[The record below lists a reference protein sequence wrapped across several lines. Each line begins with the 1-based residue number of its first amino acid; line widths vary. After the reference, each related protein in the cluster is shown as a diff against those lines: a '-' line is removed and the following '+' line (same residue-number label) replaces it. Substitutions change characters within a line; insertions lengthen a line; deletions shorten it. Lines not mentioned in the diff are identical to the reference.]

1 MILESNVNKVSMCR
15 AVIICG
21 GGNDVVLLCGE
32 DGSGAEAGGAGG
44 RVTGNSSEPGDRGT
58 LRTVNNFMETFCHH
72 LTQLQ
77 S

>member
-1 MILESNVNKVSMCR
+1 MTLCC
-15 AVIICG
+15 CG
-21 GGNDVVLLCGE
+21 VVRTE
-32 DGSGAEAGGAGG
+32 AEQRRGGAGG